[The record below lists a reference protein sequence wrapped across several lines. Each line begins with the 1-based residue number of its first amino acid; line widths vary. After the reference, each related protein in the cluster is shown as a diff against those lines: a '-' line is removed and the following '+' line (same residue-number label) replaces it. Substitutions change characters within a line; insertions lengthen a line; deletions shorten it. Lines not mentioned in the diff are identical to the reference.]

1 MVCRRTVSFY
11 RKPDHPRP
19 LFGIQMPREILVWGW
34 AMAGFLLR
42 AGFEILLAGSVL
54 AGMTHGQAAPVQKV
68 VSAPAAGAT
77 SDDNAPQPAEN
88 SDAAIDPASLIPDL
102 PQVRPTKASL
112 IGGTIA
118 KLDRVRDRMTV
129 QLFGGGKMIIAFDPR
144 TNIFQDGV
152 KASVSDLQR
161 GDRIYIDTILD
172 GGMVFARTIRLKT
185 ANTAGESQGTVVGY
199 RSDKS
204 ELLLRDLL
212 SPRDL
217 KIRLTSQTSIVDSGH
232 TASASELAPGTLVAV
247 KFGPQ
252 QDGTDVAREV
262 SVLAIP
268 GASFSFAGTV
278 TAVDLR
284 LGLLVLN
291 SSTDHKTY
299 EISLDAAT
307 ASVDNLRPGA
317 DVTVLSRF
325 DGSHYVAQN
334 VTVNPPDPR

>member
-1 MVCRRTVSFY
+1 MVR
-11 RKPDHPRP
+11 
-19 LFGIQMPREILVWGW
+19 
-34 AMAGFLLR
+34 FLLR
-42 AGFEILLAGSVL
+42 AGFEVLLAGSVL
-54 AGMTHGQAAPVQKV
+54 AGMTHGQTVPAQNAVSSPVVAASDDTAIPTADTADAPV
-68 VSAPAAGAT
+68 
-77 SDDNAPQPAEN
+77 
-88 SDAAIDPASLIPDL
+88 IDPASLIPDL
-102 PQVRPTKASL
+102 PPVRPAKASL
-112 IGGTIA
+112 IGGTIG
-118 KLDRVRDRMTV
+118 KLDRVRDRMTI

-152 KASVSDLQR
+152 KASASDLQK

-185 ANTAGESQGTVVGY
+185 ANTAGGESEGTVVSY
-199 RSDKS
+199 RADKN

-212 SPRDL
+212 SPRPL
-217 KIRLTSQTSIVDSGH
+217 KIRLNSQTKVIDSGH
-232 TASASELAPGTLVAV
+232 AAAAIELAPGTLVAI

-278 TAVDLR
+278 MAVDLR
-284 LGLLVLN
+284 LGILVLT

-299 EISLDAAT
+299 EISLDASA

-325 DGSHYVAQN
+325 EGNRYVAQN
-334 VTVNPPDPR
+334 VTVNPPNPR

>member
-1 MVCRRTVSFY
+1 
-11 RKPDHPRP
+11 
-19 LFGIQMPREILVWGW
+19 
-34 AMAGFLLR
+34 MARLLLR
-42 AGFEILLAGSVL
+42 AGFEIFLAGSVL
-54 AGMTHGQAAPVQKV
+54 AGMTHGQAIPAQNM
-68 VSAPAAGAT
+68 VSSPAVAPAA
-77 SDDNAPQPAEN
+77 DENAQPPVDT

-102 PQVRPTKASL
+102 PPVRPAKASL
-112 IGGTIA
+112 IGGTIG

-172 GGMVFARTIRLKT
+172 GGLVFARTIRLKT
-185 ANTAGESQGTVVGY
+185 ANTAGESQGTVVSY

-212 SPRDL
+212 SPRPL
-217 KIRLTSQTSIVDSGH
+217 KIHLTSQTRVVDNGRA
-232 TASASELAPGTLVAV
+232 ASASELAPGTLVAV

-262 SVLAIP
+262 SVLAVP

-278 TAVDLR
+278 MAVDLR
-284 LGLLVLN
+284 LGILVLT

-299 EISLDAAT
+299 EISLDAAA

-325 DGSHYVAQN
+325 EGNRYVAQN
-334 VTVNPPDPR
+334 VTVNPPNPR

>member
-1 MVCRRTVSFY
+1 MSR
-11 RKPDHPRP
+11 
-19 LFGIQMPREILVWGW
+19 
-34 AMAGFLLR
+34 FLLR
-42 AGFEILLAGSVL
+42 AGLEVFLAGSVL
-54 AGMTHGQAAPVQKV
+54 AGMTHGQTVPVQNV
-68 VSAPAAGAT
+68 VSSPSATPDDTTPLPADTADT
-77 SDDNAPQPAEN
+77 
-88 SDAAIDPASLIPDL
+88 AIDPASLIPDL
-102 PQVRPTKASL
+102 PPVRPAKASL
-112 IGGTIA
+112 IGGRIG
-118 KLDRVRDRMTV
+118 KLDRVRDRMTI

-144 TNIFQDGV
+144 TSFFQDGV
-152 KASVSDLQR
+152 KASASDLQR

-185 ANTAGESQGTVVGY
+185 ENTAGGESQGTVVSY

-212 SPRDL
+212 SPRPL
-217 KIRLTSQTSIVDSGH
+217 KIRLNSQTKIIDSGH
-232 TASASELAPGTLVAV
+232 AASASELAAGTLVAV

-278 TAVDLR
+278 MAVDLR
-284 LGLLVLN
+284 LGILVLT

-299 EISLDAAT
+299 EISLDAAA

-334 VTVNPPDPR
+334 VTVNPPNLR

>member
-1 MVCRRTVSFY
+1 MVR
-11 RKPDHPRP
+11 
-19 LFGIQMPREILVWGW
+19 
-34 AMAGFLLR
+34 FLLR
-42 AGFEILLAGSVL
+42 AGFEVLLAGSVL
-54 AGMTHGQAAPVQKV
+54 AGMTHGQTVPAQNAVSSPVVAASDDTAIPTADTADAPV
-68 VSAPAAGAT
+68 
-77 SDDNAPQPAEN
+77 
-88 SDAAIDPASLIPDL
+88 IDPASLIPDL
-102 PQVRPTKASL
+102 PPVRPAKASL
-112 IGGTIA
+112 IGGTIG
-118 KLDRVRDRMTV
+118 KLDRVRDRMTI

-152 KASVSDLQR
+152 KASTSDLQK

-185 ANTAGESQGTVVGY
+185 ANTAGGESEGTVVSY
-199 RSDKS
+199 RADKN

-212 SPRDL
+212 SPRPL
-217 KIRLTSQTSIVDSGH
+217 KIRLNSQTKVVDSGH
-232 TASASELAPGTLVAV
+232 AASASELAPGTLVAI

-278 TAVDLR
+278 MAVDLR
-284 LGLLVLN
+284 LGILVLT

-299 EISLDAAT
+299 EISLDASA

-325 DGSHYVAQN
+325 EGNRYVAQN
-334 VTVNPPDPR
+334 VTVNPPNPR

>member
-1 MVCRRTVSFY
+1 MSR
-11 RKPDHPRP
+11 
-19 LFGIQMPREILVWGW
+19 
-34 AMAGFLLR
+34 FLLR
-42 AGFEILLAGSVL
+42 AGLEVFLAGSVL
-54 AGMTHGQAAPVQKV
+54 AGMTHGQTVPVQNV
-68 VSAPAAGAT
+68 VSSPAATPT
-77 SDDNAPQPAEN
+77 SDGTAPQPA
-88 SDAAIDPASLIPDL
+88 DTADTAIDPASLIPDL
-102 PQVRPTKASL
+102 PPVRPAKASL
-112 IGGTIA
+112 IGGRIG

-152 KASVSDLQR
+152 KASASDLQK

-185 ANTAGESQGTVVGY
+185 ENTAGGESQGTVVSY

-212 SPRDL
+212 SPRPL
-217 KIRLTSQTSIVDSGH
+217 KIRLNSQTKVVDNGH
-232 TASASELAPGTLVAV
+232 AASASELAPGTLVAV

-252 QDGTDVAREV
+252 QDGTDVASEL

-278 TAVDLR
+278 MAVDLR
-284 LGLLVLN
+284 LGILVLT

-299 EISLDAAT
+299 EISLDATA

-317 DVTVLSRF
+317 DVAVLSRF
-325 DGSHYVAQN
+325 DGSRYVAQN
-334 VTVNPPDPR
+334 VTVNPPNPR